1 MASDSKPTESVINQ
15 AHVLRV
21 MVMMATP
28 TEAHN
33 NVRGDHEGNLEIMAS
48 G

>member
-1 MASDSKPTESVINQ
+1 
-15 AHVLRV
+15 
-21 MVMMATP
+21 MATT

-33 NVRGDHEGNLEIMAS
+33 KVRGDHAGNFEIMAS

>member
-1 MASDSKPTESVINQ
+1 
-15 AHVLRV
+15 
-21 MVMMATP
+21 VMMATN

-33 NVRGDHEGNLEIMAS
+33 KVRGDHAGNFEIMAS

>member
-1 MASDSKPTESVINQ
+1 VIHH

-21 MVMMATP
+21 MVMMATT
-28 TEAHN
+28 TEAN
-33 NVRGDHEGNLEIMAS
+33 NKVRGDHAGNLEIMAS

>member
-1 MASDSKPTESVINQ
+1 MASDSKPTESVIHH

-33 NVRGDHEGNLEIMAS
+33 NVRGDHEGNLGIMAS

>member
-1 MASDSKPTESVINQ
+1 
-15 AHVLRV
+15 
-21 MVMMATP
+21 MATT

-33 NVRGDHEGNLEIMAS
+33 KVRGDHEGNLEIIAL

>member
-1 MASDSKPTESVINQ
+1 VIHQ
-15 AHVLRV
+15 APVLRP
-21 MVMMATP
+21 MVMTATT

-33 NVRGDHEGNLEIMAS
+33 KVRGDHEGNLEIITS

>member
-1 MASDSKPTESVINQ
+1 VINQ
-15 AHVLRV
+15 APVLRP
-21 MVMMATP
+21 MVIMATT

-33 NVRGDHEGNLEIMAS
+33 KVRGDHEGNLEIIAF

>member
-1 MASDSKPTESVINQ
+1 
-15 AHVLRV
+15 
-21 MVMMATP
+21 MATT

-33 NVRGDHEGNLEIMAS
+33 KVRGDHEGNLEIMAL

>member
-1 MASDSKPTESVINQ
+1 
-15 AHVLRV
+15 
-21 MVMMATP
+21 MVMTATT

-33 NVRGDHEGNLEIMAS
+33 KVRGDHEGNLEIMAS